1 MDKEKFGKSENP
13 LISNKSKGPHPMK
26 TLKLLSAITSL
37 VSICFA
43 SQAITVLD
51 ITNNPANGHDYYLL
65 STASWTDS
73 ETYAQTLGGNL
84 ATVNDSAENSW
95 IFNAFTP
102 LIPSGGSLWIGYY
115 DPSQD
120 SGGGTHASNFVW
132 ADGESPGYTDW
143 FSGQPDNTGGTEF
156 YTAIRPAGYTPDGSW
171 NDLPDSGGGD
181 VGNIFGVVEVVPEP
195 QSIALMTLGTGVLMS
210 LRRKNP
216 DNSLVSKTLEQ
227 SGGFRIES
235 RHFDFCNHLIF

>member
-1 MDKEKFGKSENP
+1 
-13 LISNKSKGPHPMK
+13 MK
-26 TLKLLSAITSL
+26 TLKLLPAIAGL

-132 ADGESPGYTDW
+132 ADGESPGYADW
-143 FSGQPDNTGGTEF
+143 YVNPIQNVDGQDFYGT
-156 YTAIRPAGYTPDGSW
+156 IRPAFYGGSW
-171 NDLPDSGGGD
+171 NNLPNDGGGEIKK
-181 VGNIFGVVEVVPEP
+181 VYGVVEVVPEP
-195 QSIALMTLGTGVLMS
+195 QPIALMTLGAGVLMS
-210 LRRKNP
+210 LRRKK
-216 DNSLVSKTLEQ
+216 S
-227 SGGFRIES
+227 
-235 RHFDFCNHLIF
+235 